1 MDTRLIQAQA
11 LKTAWVGQHLTPLL
25 GQGGEATG
33 DLLLLSHADLQ
44 HLPGFLLG
52 WRATQGGQAK
62 RDSTCIFALAHPVLL
77 GQAEKRFDRIGADR
91 QADVGETK
99 PRGRLELRLEIAR
112 KLATHG

>member
-1 MDTRLIQAQA
+1 MIWPIFGTGEEVYMDTRLIQAQS

-62 RDSTCIFALAHPVLL
+62 RDSTCIFARPPRVAWPSRK
-77 GQAEKRFDRIGADR
+77 AIRSDRS
-91 QADVGETK
+91 
-99 PRGRLELRLEIAR
+99 
-112 KLATHG
+112 